1 MKMSSGTR
9 LERWLVAG
17 CVCLLLIV
25 VSCSS
30 NNTNNRDATSV
41 ESNEPLNSD
50 CLKSPGLTAI
60 TITDIE
66 RAQVYGTTIDL
77 IAYDAFLV
85 PEGAFEKFKEETGI
99 SVNVLLSADTGT
111 MVSQSILTAG
121 DPVADVMF
129 GIDNTFLCR
138 ALVNDIFHPFI
149 PSTIIEIADEFKLDP
164 HSRVTPVDYG
174 DICLNYW
181 KDSSNPSPTSID
193 DLRSSNFTSAFVA
206 QNPETSAPGMGF
218 LLASI
223 AFYGEEGWE
232 DFWLDLRNNDVVIR
246 PGWTES
252 YYGDFISG
260 GGERTIV
267 TSYSTSP
274 VAEYVYA
281 STPINEP
288 PTAII
293 TDSCFRSIEF
303 AGILHGTDDPIAA
316 AMLIEFLTSVSF
328 QELIPETNFVL
339 PVNTNAVI
347 PDVFVKFMP
356 EQITPVELSPE
367 VIEENRNRW
376 TERWTQIVLR

>member
-1 MKMSSGTR
+1 MNKKTR
-9 LERWLVAG
+9 VGQWFVIG
-17 CVCLLLIV
+17 CGILLLV
-25 VSCSS
+25 VASCSS
-30 NNTNNRDATSV
+30 NSSNSGGATSRD
-41 ESNEPLNSD
+41 SNEYLTSD
-50 CLKSPGLTAI
+50 CFKPPELDAI
-60 TITDIE
+60 TITEIE
-66 RAQVYGTTIDL
+66 RNQVSGTTIDL
-77 IAYDAFLV
+77 IAYDSFLV
-85 PEGAFEKFKEETGI
+85 PEGAFETFEYETGI

-138 ALVNDIFHPFI
+138 ALINGIFHPFE
-149 PSTIIEIADEFKLDP
+149 PSTINELADELKLDP

-181 KDSSNPSPTSID
+181 KDSSNPTPSSID
-193 DLRSSNFTSAFVA
+193 DLRSSSFASAFVT

-223 AFYGEEGWE
+223 AFYGEEKWE
-232 DFWLDLRNNDVVIR
+232 EFWLDLRENDIVIR

-281 STPINEP
+281 AEPVDEP

-293 TDSCFRSIEF
+293 IDSCFRSIEF
-303 AGILHGTDDPIAA
+303 AGILHGTDNPIAA
-316 AMLIEFLTSVSF
+316 AMLIEFLTSVGF
-328 QELIPETNFVL
+328 QEQIPATNFVL
-339 PVNTNAVI
+339 PANMNAVI
-347 PDVFVKFMP
+347 PDVFLEFMP
-356 EQITPVELSPE
+356 DEILPVALSPE

>member
-1 MKMSSGTR
+1 MSNETR
-9 LERWLVAG
+9 LGRWIVAG

-30 NNTNNRDATSV
+30 NNTNSRVATSG
-41 ESNEPLNSD
+41 ESNEPLTSD
-50 CLKSPGLTAI
+50 CFKPPELTPI

-66 RAQVYGTTIDL
+66 LNQVSGTTIDL
-77 IAYDAFLV
+77 IAYDSFLA
-85 PEGAFEKFKEETGI
+85 PEGAFEAFKKETGI

-138 ALVNDIFHPFI
+138 ALVNDIFHPFE
-149 PSTIIEIADEFKLDP
+149 PSTIIELADELKLDP
-164 HSRVTPVDYG
+164 YSRVTPVDYG

-181 KDSSNPSPTSID
+181 KDSTNTVPTSID
-193 DLRSSNFTSAFVA
+193 DLRSSSFASAFVT

-223 AFYGEEGWE
+223 AFYGEENWE
-232 DFWLDLRNNDVVIR
+232 EFWLDLRENDVVIR

-281 STPINEP
+281 AAPIDEP

-293 TDSCFRSIEF
+293 MDSCFRSIEF
-303 AGILHGTDDPIAA
+303 AGILHGTDHPIAA
-316 AMLIEFLTSVSF
+316 AMLIEFLTSVDF
-328 QELIPETNFVL
+328 QEQIPDTNFVL
-339 PVNTNAVI
+339 PANMNAVI
-347 PDVFVKFMP
+347 PDVFLEFMP
-356 EQITPVELSPE
+356 DDILPVALSPE